1 MKRYISKEDFI
12 TFLNLLEDSK
22 VTKLFT
28 ESVEDGSIDSYSFM
42 KLQFAGETIILYE
55 SYYGGIGI
63 IQDTPVAP
71 WEDYAESV
79 WEDLIREDEYK
90 VFIEG
95 N

>member
-1 MKRYISKEDFI
+1 MKRYFDLQDFI
-12 TFLNLLEDSK
+12 TFLNLLEDNK

-55 SYYGGIGI
+55 IYYGGTGI

-71 WEDYAESV
+71 LEDYAECV
-79 WEDLIREDEYK
+79 FEGLIREGDYK
-90 VFIEG
+90 VCIEA
-95 N
+95 

>member
-1 MKRYISKEDFI
+1 MKRYFGLEDFI
-12 TFLNLLEDSK
+12 TFLNLLEDNK

-28 ESVEDGSIDSYSFM
+28 ESVEDGSISSYSFM

-55 SYYGGIGI
+55 SYYGGTGI

-71 WEDYAESV
+71 WEDYAEGV

-90 VFIEG
+90 VFIEED
-95 N
+95 